1 MLVEE
6 QEENLLE
13 VLVLVVEVV
22 AHMKVEVLVAHMKVE
37 VLAVHMK
44 VEVLVLG

>member
-22 AHMKVEVLVAHMKVE
+22 AHMKVEALVAHMKVE
-37 VLAVHMK
+37 ALVAHMK
-44 VEVLVLG
+44 VEELVLM